1 MKFKFFRMTCPPHP
15 FTPYWL
21 SVPWPIYCPHSGGRL
36 LMLKQASFPSSCLR
50 GSSVPGPRGAI
61 PQGPSKG
68 ENPSS

>member
-1 MKFKFFRMTCPPHP
+1 MKFKRAGQ
-15 FTPYWL
+15 L
-21 SVPWPIYCPHSGGRL
+21 SLSLFSLSPHSGGRL

>member
-15 FTPYWL
+15 FIPYWL
-21 SVPWPIYCPHSGGRL
+21 SVPWPICWPHSGGRL

-61 PQGPSKG
+61 SQGPSKG